1 MIVNFIP
8 LTAFTLASG
17 NNTAY
22 INPDGS
28 AAVVKYLTITTNISA
43 TAGSYSAKVMLGA
56 MALIPFTGITGGAMY
71 VHTNPFAVSGSAQ
84 TVVVVANSG
93 SGLDLTM
100 HGLVI
105 A

>member
-1 MIVNFIP
+1 MIVNFVP

-22 INPDGS
+22 VNPDGS

-43 TAGSYSAKVMLGA
+43 TAGSYSAKVMLGSL
-56 MALIPFTGITGGAMY
+56 ALIPFTGITGGGMY
-71 VHTNPFAVSGSAQ
+71 PHNNAFGVSGNGQ
-84 TVVVVANSG
+84 TVIVVANSG

-100 HGLVI
+100 HGLII